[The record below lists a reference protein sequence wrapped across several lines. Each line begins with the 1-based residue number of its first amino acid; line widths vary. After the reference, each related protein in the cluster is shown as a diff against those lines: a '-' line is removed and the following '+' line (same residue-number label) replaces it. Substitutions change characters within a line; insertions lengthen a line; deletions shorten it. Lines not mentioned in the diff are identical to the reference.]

1 MFHSMNDIT
10 FTEVFLCDVTGLG
23 YSYVTGDRLL
33 CQGFNSTMDATH
45 VDLAATWKRKMWSN
59 TLSTE
64 ENLRPFSVPYGVC
77 FGESRVGCVCVSV
90 RVGSCSAFGPFL
102 GPPLSACIPHL
113 NRR

>member
-1 MFHSMNDIT
+1 MNDIT

-23 YSYVTGDRLL
+23 YSYITGDRLL

-77 FGESRVGCVCVSV
+77 FGESRVGSVCVSV
-90 RVGSCSAFGPFL
+90 CGWGHAVPLGHVQDFL
-102 GPPLSACIPHL
+102 CLPASHI
-113 NRR
+113 